1 MNRVRRGDVLQ
12 LDGFECHFWNR
23 EKGMMGSF
31 MNVPSSV
38 CLSVGRSAY
47 DCFFTSSVRS
57 LTNLETTVYTPA
69 WLTEAYLK
77 E

>member
-38 CLSVGRSAY
+38 CLSVCRSVGA
-47 DCFFTSSVRS
+47 RMIAS
-57 LTNLETTVYTPA
+57 LLHPSEV
-69 WLTEAYLK
+69 
-77 E
+77 